1 MSDVTE
7 KVLACEHLTAIE
19 LTNQELAKVNGGQ
32 FFGDGFFPFFPF
44 FGFGSSFALT
54 SLAFAGGF
62 GGFW

>member
-7 KVLACEHLTAIE
+7 KILDRKHLTAIE
-19 LTNQELAKVNGGQ
+19 LTDQDLEKVNGGQ
-32 FFGDGFFPFFPF
+32 FFDGGCFPF